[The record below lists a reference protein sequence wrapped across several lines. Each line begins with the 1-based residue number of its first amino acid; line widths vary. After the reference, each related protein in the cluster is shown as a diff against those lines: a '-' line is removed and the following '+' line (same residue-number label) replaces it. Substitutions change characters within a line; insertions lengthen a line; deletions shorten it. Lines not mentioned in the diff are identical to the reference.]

1 MTDTTGTRVELTA
14 PLPGGDA
21 SAVLRW
27 RVARG
32 ALRGDGDAERLTATH
47 ATLETIDLDGRRSE
61 RRLEL
66 HEADAYLAEARAI
79 HDRSRAITAGAA
91 ERKEA
96 HTAERAALS
105 AGVETVCPRCALPRG
120 YRGRRHLMAVE
131 KPEQYSRIED
141 LGRSRPTL
149 VVHHEYAC
157 PRCGSIELFA
167 DGHLDHPVGPPG

>member
-1 MTDTTGTRVELTA
+1 MGDQSRVELSA

-32 ALRGDGDAERLTATH
+32 GLRGDGDAERLTATH
-47 ATLETIDLDGRRSE
+47 ATLETTDLDGRRRE

-79 HDRSRAITAGAA
+79 HERSAAITSGAA

-96 HTAERAALS
+96 GRAERAALAAS
-105 AGVETVCPRCALPRG
+105 IETVCPRCALPRT
-120 YRGRRHLMAVE
+120 YRGERNMMMFHR
-131 KPEQYSRIED
+131 PEQVLRIDD
-141 LGRSRPTL
+141 LGRARPSVL
-149 VVHHEYAC
+149 VHHEYAC

-167 DGHLDHPVGPPG
+167 DGHLDHPVS